1 MSIFDDILN
10 AGSEDLLKIFYRTSS
25 TAERAG
31 GASSNDLATR
41 LKLKYGQ
48 LVCAVGFN
56 PIIRDLPDITA
67 LIGFESY
74 DALARERNEIFTK
87 DIYQELGIRNT
98 LAIYARVSRDHKMLD
113 VMQYLL
119 KARLET
125 IEKRIEE
132 TVNSMIIERY
142 KKEMKAIYNDGVAQ
156 MDFVEYRL
164 SRIGSGFRALLNE
177 VGLIV
182 EHRLVPIG
190 DIFFRD
196 TILPEE
202 KRRLIVRGQVPRELV
217 EARLA
222 DEDVPE
228 AERKLLEQQLRYL

>member
-1 MSIFDDILN
+1 VSAFEDILN
-10 AGSEDLLKIFYRTSS
+10 AGSEDLLKIFYRSSS
-25 TAERAG
+25 TAERAAG
-31 GASSNDLATR
+31 RSNDLAAR
-41 LKLKYGQ
+41 LGLKYAQ
-48 LVCAVGFN
+48 LICGVGFN
-56 PIIRDLPDITA
+56 PLIRDLPDITT
-67 LIGFESY
+67 LLGFESY
-74 DALARERNEIFTK
+74 DALARERNEIFIK
-87 DIYQELGIRNT
+87 DIYRDLGIRNV
-98 LAIYARVSRDHKMLD
+98 LSIYARVSRDHKMLD

-119 KARLET
+119 KARLES

-156 MDFVEYRL
+156 IDFVEYRL

-202 KRRLIVRGQVPRELV
+202 KRRLIAKGQVPRELV

-222 DEDVPE
+222 DEGVPA
-228 AERKLLEQQLRYL
+228 AERKVLEQQLRYL